1 MKLSGLSA
9 KRRPDFPI
17 NYESPSWEHSTMRTR
32 TPPSRDTAGTTLI
45 NHWQRGVPVSH
56 ERVFTPTLIFFGVLA
71 LIGFTLAFI
80 RFVSPLGPFSGMNDA
95 YAWGI
100 WKTFNVMTLTA
111 LGSGP
116 LALGIAAWVFNRQK
130 LHVVMRAALVS
141 GFLFYATG
149 LIALGFD
156 VGRPWNFYSAILP
169 WRWNA
174 ESAMLEISI
183 CMPLYCALFLSFE
196 ILPLVLERFYYTGSK
211 KTRAMLVRVSPYLR
225 RMYPFMIIGA
235 YVIPLMH
242 QSSLGGLLLLAGTK
256 INPLWQSPCM
266 PLLYLLAAGL
276 CGIGFVIFLLLIT
289 CFRYS
294 RTLDVGVL
302 IELGNLLSCACLLF
316 LAVRF
321 VDLAWRGQLKLAF
334 SLNRMSY
341 LLFIETALITI
352 PAVVLRFK
360 APRETPRT
368 LLKMATLACL
378 GGTLYRFIP
387 TTIAFNPAR
396 NASYFPSLPEVI
408 MTLGYISL
416 GIVGFGLAV
425 KFFAVLPGDD
435 HNWNHIFQPMGR
447 IAWPTKWHS
456 QWQKDARKP
465 KGETPSLVSQ

>member
-1 MKLSGLSA
+1 
-9 KRRPDFPI
+9 
-17 NYESPSWEHSTMRTR
+17 MRSR
-32 TPPSRDTAGTTLI
+32 SSQARDTAGTTLI

-56 ERVFTPTLIFFGVLA
+56 ERVFTPTLIFFSVLA
-71 LIGFTLAFI
+71 LVGFTLSFI

-130 LHVVMRAALVS
+130 LHVVMRTALVS
-141 GFLFYATG
+141 GFLFYSTG

-156 VGRPWNFYSAILP
+156 VGRPWNFYSALLP

-196 ILPLVLERFYYTGSK
+196 ILPLIFERFYYTGSER
-211 KTRAMLVRVSPYLR
+211 TRALLVSISPYLR

-242 QSSLGGLLLLAGTK
+242 QSSLGCLLLLAGTK

-276 CGIGFVIFLLLIT
+276 CGIGFVTFLLLIT
-289 CFRYS
+289 SLRYS
-294 RTLDVGVL
+294 RALDVGVL

-316 LAVRF
+316 LGVRF
-321 VDLAWRGQLKLAF
+321 IDLAWRNQLNNAL
-334 SLNRMSY
+334 SLSKMSF
-341 LLFIETALITI
+341 LLFVETSLIAI
-352 PAVVLRFK
+352 PAIVLRFRR
-360 APRETPRT
+360 ARETPRT

-378 GGTLYRFIP
+378 GGMLYRFIP
-387 TTIAFNPAR
+387 TTIAFDPAR
-396 NASYFPSLPEVI
+396 KASYFPSLPEVFI
-408 MTLGYISL
+408 SLGYISA

-435 HNWNHIFQPMGR
+435 HDWNHIFRP
-447 IAWPTKWHS
+447 IALPVRWLTWPRQAPHEDIPSKS
-456 QWQKDARKP
+456 
-465 KGETPSLVSQ
+465 KGETPSLASR